1 MRINQRPSPDYF
13 HPCLFHAG
21 FPGIGTSFACYLLGY
36 CGDAGVRQI
45 LILLVGA
52 TFACHLMPGAKADSY
67 FSRLDPDSPS
77 ATNYWSVS
85 RLTDTWMV
93 SRSYAEWE
101 LRFYRP
107 QHRASGTATGYGV
120 GYRLNDLPFSSWLAE
135 RKIFHAGMAYNPRD
149 MKFFLTIETKSWG
162 YAPIPSSSTRYSDP
176 DVDLA
181 GTDITDRFYQI
192 LFNIPF

>member
-36 CGDAGVRQI
+36 LWGCWRETNTYSAGGRDICLPFNAGCKSRFV
-45 LILLVGA
+45 
-52 TFACHLMPGAKADSY
+52 

-85 RLTDTWMV
+85 RLTDTRMA
-93 SRSYAEWE
+93 SRAYAERG
-101 LRFYRP
+101 LRFYLP

-120 GYRLNDLPFSSWLAE
+120 SYRLNDLPFSSWLAE

-149 MKFFLTIETKSWG
+149 MKVFLTIETKSWR
-162 YAPIPSSSTRYSDP
+162 YAPIPGSSTRHSDP

-181 GTDITDRFYQI
+181 GTDIMDRFYQI
-192 LFNIPF
+192 LINIPF